1 MIKTCKIL
9 CGVPHGILRV
19 FDTIL
24 YENEFQNRAILTT
37 HLSTEQ
43 STLVVARILCDN
55 KIKIITLRMR
65 IKILKTATIMVLKN
79 VCTVVLPLKA
89 NH

>member
-37 HLSTEQ
+37 QVSLSTEQ

-65 IKILKTATIMVLKN
+65 IKIL
-79 VCTVVLPLKA
+79 
-89 NH
+89 